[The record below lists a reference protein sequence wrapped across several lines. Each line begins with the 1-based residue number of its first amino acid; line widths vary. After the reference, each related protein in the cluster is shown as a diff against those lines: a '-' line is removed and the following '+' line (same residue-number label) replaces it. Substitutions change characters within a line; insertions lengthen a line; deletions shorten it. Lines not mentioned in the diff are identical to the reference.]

1 MNGLIRCMNGTST
14 PPLPTH
20 GYLHHMSTPQPVEL
34 NPLDPISQA
43 QTIIRIMLAGE
54 ALAALLTM
62 SQSARMDLLT
72 YFGLASFTIQW
83 VALASLAL
91 LYVARRHLRR
101 ASPSQIA
108 VVALVALLCST
119 WLVTALAAAVLHDTW
134 LAPAEGWR
142 IFALKLT
149 TMALLVGVVA
159 LIAFQSHWRLRQ
171 LAVRAKQAELEA
183 LQARIR
189 PHFLF
194 NTLNTGAALVH
205 QRPED
210 AERLLLDLADLFR
223 AALAGPEEIPLANEI
238 ALTQRYVEIEKLR
251 FGERMRIS
259 WDIPAPLPSIMVP
272 TLSLQPLVENAIRYG
287 VEPYAEGGEVSIT
300 VRQQMHYVQVT
311 MENALP
317 PANYAPVRSGHKV
330 GLESAKARIQALT
343 DGAGDVTTHS
353 ANGRHITTITLP
365 A

>member
-1 MNGLIRCMNGTST
+1 M
-14 PPLPTH
+14 P
-20 GYLHHMSTPQPVEL
+20 TPQPAEL

-62 SQSARMDLLT
+62 AQSARLDLLT

-91 LYVARRHLRR
+91 LYAARKHLRR
-101 ASPSQIA
+101 ATASQIA
-108 VVALVALLCST
+108 VVALMALLCST
-119 WLVTALAAAVLHDTW
+119 WLVTALAATLLHDTW
-134 LAPAEGWR
+134 LVPAEGWP
-142 IFALKLT
+142 IFAVKLT
-149 TMALLVGVVA
+149 TMALLVGLVT
-159 LIAFQSHWRLRQ
+159 LIAFQSHWRQRQ

-205 QRPED
+205 QRPQD

-223 AALAGPEEIPLANEI
+223 AALAGPRAIPLSEEI
-238 ALTQRYVEIEKLR
+238 ALAKRYAEIEGLR
-251 FGERMRIS
+251 FGERMQIH
-259 WDIPAPLPSIMVP
+259 WQLPDPIPQQLVP
-272 TLSLQPLVENAIRYG
+272 TLSIQPLIENAIRHG
-287 VEPYAEGGEVSIT
+287 VEPSPEGGKIH
-300 VRQQMHYVQVT
+300 VRMQQLANSLDIII
-311 MENALP
+311 ENDLP
-317 PANYAPVRSGHKV
+317 PAGAPNLRTGHKV
-330 GLESAKARIQALT
+330 GLESSRARIRALT
-343 DGAGDVTTHS
+343 GGLGDVATRIE
-353 ANGRHITTITLP
+353 NGRHITTITLP